1 MQISGGYTDDP
12 NGGSPEIVTD
22 LTRPNDSSHRTITF
36 AFK

>member
-22 LTRPNDSSHRTITF
+22 LIPIDSSHRTITF